1 MKQFRNT
8 WYYVTEKGEVYN
20 KRTDRWLKTQT
31 NPNRYPMIAVEH
43 PDISCRM
50 RVHRMVAEC
59 YLENFDPALTINHK
73 DGNKCNNHVDNLE
86 CISIADNL
94 RHAYATGLIRRTK
107 KDNRKRID
115 KELVIKLFKQYQ
127 SRTKVAKILNVSRT
141 SISKICKNL
150 SIGQQ

>member
-8 WYYVTEKGEVYN
+8 WYYVTKEGGVYN
-20 KRTDRWLKTQT
+20 EQTKKWLKASC
-31 NPNRYPMIAVEH
+31 NGKNYVWVRLIH
-43 PDISCRM
+43 PDFNKTI

-86 CISIADNL
+86 CVSIADNL
-94 RHAYATGLIRRTK
+94 RHAYSTGLIRRTK

-115 KELVIKLFKQYQ
+115 KEEVKRLFKQYQ